1 MTELIATLFAEALV
15 ESAKVL
21 AGGYIIGKVLQGLMN
36 E

>member
-1 MTELIATLFAEALV
+1 MTELIATLFAVALV
-15 ESAKVL
+15 ESARVL